1 MLQQKTKNV
10 CEEKIELLR
19 RKIDLQNKEKDI
31 EREENQLWKKSKYQL
46 TKK

>member
-1 MLQQKTKNV
+1 V

>member
-1 MLQQKTKNV
+1 V

-19 RKIDLQNKEKDI
+19 RKIELQNKEKDI

-46 TKK
+46 TTK